1 MIRTDQAQMIE
12 GVTVY
17 PDIDKWWVYYL
28 LPSQPNFRRNG
39 NGDPNFSFFKYR
51 FPVDRP
57 DGSVGGGYVLFDVA
71 FIVPPEKLDPIR
83 TVVQRQVDAEASRR
97 RVDPKPVEF
106 GTLPYSDGSCELII
120 AGADGALVQ
129 KVQNSGK
136 PSLYGENTA
145 TFGVEL
151 TAEGATFFEQ
161 AMQSQG
167 PSIGI
172 QYSLTTTA
180 KLPPIKAFA
189 HFHAHKFYSFHQT
202 VDTTD
207 RFWFWQEDKRK
218 ERIREFARDDENVT
232 MEFESGGVTDP
243 AVVQQVKQFIM
254 DTTTAAIERKI
265 LAEILPVP
273 DDKRKLPDGIDDMKV
288 DISSRKISNFTLR
301 FTDKLAVDWTIHP
314 NGPLPAFST
323 LRDADGNPYA
333 WSDFARTIDL
343 NDPEFQKLRVDV
355 RANADFADLPI
366 HSVEVKLD
374 YAGRQMPNLEPDA
387 PEGEVVLT
395 SPDDLGKFAAFL
407 ENGSQEYTYS
417 YQVNYTNQQRIYQS
431 ETITTNEGNLTIG
444 IADVGILDV
453 RIAVGDINWND
464 VTSALVVFTY
474 EDTGVDPIEHQFTLN
489 ANNLNHRIT
498 EVIFEPMR
506 QNYKYQVKYFMKDGS
521 EVLSD
526 VMESRAPNLFINDV
540 FSATRTISV
549 NGVGDFN
556 AQIANVFVDL
566 LYDDAANNHHATR
579 SVVLNAGNPMNRWLL
594 PVISATGGELSYS
607 GTVTFKDGTSDVI
620 PRTVAESDTILLPKP
635 ADAFLEVMI
644 LPDLVDWSA
653 IRLATVKLTH
663 TDPETGMPSTKTF
676 VFSPAKNQ
684 MQTWK
689 VPLKNAADISYSYT
703 ITYFMT
709 SGGQQVVG
717 PDTSTDQTIVLDP
730 ATVA

>member
-1 MIRTDQAQMIE
+1 MIRTDQSQMIE

-17 PDIDKWWVYYL
+17 PDSDKWWVYYL
-28 LPSQPNFRRNG
+28 LPSQPNFRRNS

-57 DGSVGGGYVLFDVA
+57 DGKVGGGYVLFDVA
-71 FIVPPEKLDPIR
+71 FVVPPEKMDPI
-83 TVVQRQVDAEASRR
+83 TTKVQQQIDQEAARR
-97 RVDPKPVEF
+97 NTQPKPVEF
-106 GTLPYSDGSCELII
+106 GTLQYLDGSCSLII

-129 KVQNSGK
+129 KVHNSGK
-136 PSLYGENTA
+136 PSLFGENTA

-151 TAEGATFFEQ
+151 TTEGATFFEQ
-161 AMQSQG
+161 AMQGQG

-172 QYSLTTTA
+172 QYELQTIA
-180 KLPPIKAFA
+180 KLPPIVAKS

-202 VDTTD
+202 VDTD
-207 RFWFWQEDKRK
+207 WRFWGEDSRDEK
-218 ERIREFARDDENVT
+218 IRELATDSESVT
-232 MEFESGGVTDP
+232 MDFDWGAVTD
-243 AVVQQVKQFIM
+243 AAVQQQIQQFVM

-265 LAEILPVP
+265 LAEIAPVT
-273 DDKRKLPDGIDDMKV
+273 DDKRELPDGIEDMTV
-288 DISSRKISNFTLR
+288 DIQSRKISNFSLT
-301 FTDKLAVDWTIHP
+301 FTDKRPVEWTIYP
-314 NGPLPAFST
+314 NGPLPSFAS
-323 LRDADGNPYA
+323 LRDKDGNPYQ

-343 NDPEFQKLRVDV
+343 NDPAFRKLRVDV
-355 RANADFADLPI
+355 RANADFANLPI

-395 SPDDLGKFAAFL
+395 SPDDLGKFATFI
-407 ENGSQEYTYS
+407 ENGNQEYSYS

-431 ETITTNEGNLTIG
+431 ETKTTNEGNLTIG

-453 RIAVGDINWND
+453 QIAVGDINWND

-474 EDTGVDPIEHQFTLN
+474 EDTGVEPIEHQFTLN
-489 ANNLNHRIT
+489 PNKLNHRIT

-506 QNYKYQVKYFMKDGS
+506 QNYQYQVKYFMKDGS

-540 FSATRTISV
+540 FSANRTISV

-556 AQIANVFVDL
+556 AHIANVFVDL

-579 SVVLNAGNPMNRWLL
+579 SVVLNAGSPMNRWVL

-607 GTVTFKDGTSDVI
+607 GTVTFKDGSSDVI

-653 IRLATVKLTH
+653 IKLATVKLTH
-663 TDPETGMPSTKTF
+663 TDPESGVPNIKTF
-676 VFSPAKNQ
+676 VFSPAKRE
-684 MQTWK
+684 MQTWRI
-689 VPLKNAADISYSYT
+689 PLKNAADTSYSST

-709 SGGQQVVG
+709 AGGSQVVG